1 MERNKNALIQIE
13 SFSNV
18 LDTAS
23 LFLVYRTLCGSSAIG
38 LYGLLSH
45 MPVQDPLTHALL
57 AQLLGVS
64 HETLVSDFE
73 ALEQVSL
80 IESYHHPLADAYIYT
95 IKAPLRIQEALNHPV
110 LGRAFLQA
118 AGESRY
124 VAIKKRYIPTKP
136 VNLGY
141 DDISTPFDGQR
152 LHTFDPKVETHFE
165 APQQELS
172 GLRFNLLSFKQRC
185 SELVFPQALRTAE
198 NLKLIEELGSVY
210 GISVPKMIQ
219 LLGECVNIAA
229 MTFDG
234 EKLESLMRKVKEPVE
249 MPEDPYQAEPVQF
262 LRALQGGKEPTDT
275 EKRLITSLV
284 REQRL
289 NPEVVNVLIQ
299 HALESSNQ
307 TLKKSYVETIAASWG
322 RLKISTKDQ
331 ALAHIAGLSKKADKG
346 RKEPIPDYSN
356 EKGTMSESEIE
367 ALKARIKKIGGA
379 NGKD

>member
-13 SFSNV
+13 SFFNV

-23 LFLVYRTLCGSSAIG
+23 LFLVYQTLCGSSAIG
-38 LYGLLSH
+38 LYGLLVH
-45 MPVQDPLTHALL
+45 LPIQEPMTHAVL

-64 HETLVSDFE
+64 HEVLVKDFE

-80 IESYHHPLADAYIYT
+80 VESHHHPLADAYLYT
-95 IKAPLRIQEALNHPV
+95 VKAPLRIQDALNHPV
-110 LGRAFLQA
+110 LGRAYLQA
-118 AGESRY
+118 IGENRY
-124 VAIKKRYIPTKP
+124 ALIKKRYMTFKP
-136 VNLGY
+136 INLGY
-141 DDISTPFDGQR
+141 EDISKPFDTQR
-152 LHTFDPKVETHFE
+152 LQTFDPKIETHFE

-172 GLRFNLLSFKQRC
+172 GLRFNMLSFKQRC

-219 LLGECVNIAA
+219 LLGDCVNIGS

-234 EKLESLMRKVKEPVE
+234 DKLETLMRKVKEPTE
-249 MPEDPYQAEPVQF
+249 MPADPYQAEPVQF

-275 EKRLITSLV
+275 EKRLISSLV
-284 REQRL
+284 LEQRL

-307 TLKKSYVETIAASWG
+307 SLKKSYVETIAASWS
-322 RLKISTKDQ
+322 RLKIATKDQ
-331 ALAHIAGLSKKADKG
+331 ALAHIAGLGKKTEKG
-346 RKEPIPDYSN
+346 RKEPIPDYQS
-356 EKGTMSESEIE
+356 EKGTMSDSEIE